1 MSVILGSF
9 TFLTIILNTFLHA
22 PFLMAVTIARFI
34 PIASWQ
40 TLCTSAASIIATNW
54 IRVNSAM
61 LTLTQPAPWE
71 IEFSGELDPKQW
83 YLVTANHQSWA
94 DILIVQK
101 VLNTRIPLLKFFLK
115 QQLIWVPIIGLC
127 WWALDF
133 PFMKRYSKEY
143 LAKHPEKKGKDLDAT
158 RKACEKFKYVP
169 TSVFNFMEGTR
180 FTESKHSKTA
190 SPYTHLLKPKAGGV
204 GFVLGAMGEMIPTL
218 VDISIHYPKGI
229 PAFWEFLCGKSGA
242 IKVHI
247 ESKPIPE
254 ELRSGNYLTD
264 DVYKRQIQ
272 EWVNLLWEEKDQRLK
287 KMAQDS

>member
-1 MSVILGSF
+1 MSVLLGSLG
-9 TFLTIILNTFLHA
+9 FLIIILNTFFHA
-22 PFLMAVTIARFI
+22 PFLMVVTIARFI
-34 PIASWQ
+34 PIGPWQ
-40 TLCTSAASIIATNW
+40 ALCTSAASTIATNW

-61 LTLTQPAPWE
+61 LTLTQRKPWHVE
-71 IEFSGELDPKQW
+71 VSGELDPSQW

-133 PFMKRYSKEY
+133 PFMKRYSRDY
-143 LAKHPEKKGKDLDAT
+143 LAKHPEKKGKDLEAT
-158 RKACEKFKYVP
+158 RKACEKFKSVP

-180 FTESKHSKTA
+180 FTPAKHAATQ
-190 SPYTHLLKPKAGGV
+190 SPYSQLLKPKAGGV

-218 VDISIHYPKGI
+218 VDITIHYPEGI
-229 PAFWEFLCGKSGA
+229 PSFWQFLCGRSGA

-247 ESKPIPE
+247 ESKPIPS

-264 DVYKRQIQ
+264 DVYKQKVQ
-272 EWVNLLWEEKDQRLK
+272 NWVNELWDDKNQRLASMTK
-287 KMAQDS
+287 R